1 MKSLFRI
8 MLLLLA
14 VLSPAFVNAQSKLS
28 EEKKK
33 ELQERFETYKTQ
45 LNLTEDQQE
54 KVKAINTAYFEE
66 LAGIKESGGSKLAK
80 LKAFRKISDKH
91 DKEMK
96 GVLDKDQYN
105 TYKKMQ
111 QEMKEE
117 MKSKRRG

>member
-1 MKSLFRI
+1 MKSLFTI

-14 VLSPAFVNAQSKLS
+14 VLAPGLVNAQSKLT

-33 ELQERFETYKTQ
+33 ELQEKFETYKAQ
-45 LNLTEDQQE
+45 LNLTEAQQE
-54 KVKAINTAYFEE
+54 KVKVINTAYFEE

-80 LKAFRKISDKH
+80 LKAFRKLSDKR

-96 GVLDKDQYN
+96 AVLDKDQYA
-105 TYKKMQ
+105 TYQKMQ

-117 MKSKRRG
+117 IRNKRT

>member
-1 MKSLFRI
+1 

-14 VLSPAFVNAQSKLS
+14 VLAPGLVNAQSKLT

-33 ELQERFETYKTQ
+33 ELQEKFETYKAQ
-45 LNLTEDQQE
+45 LNLTEAQQE
-54 KVKAINTAYFEE
+54 KVKVINTAYFEE

-80 LKAFRKISDKH
+80 LKAFRKLSDKR

-96 GVLDKDQYN
+96 AVLDKDQYA
-105 TYKKMQ
+105 TYQKMQ

-117 MKSKRRG
+117 IRNKRT

>member
-1 MKSLFRI
+1 

-45 LNLTEDQQE
+45 LNLTEDQQG

-80 LKAFRKISDKH
+80 LKAFRKASDKK
-91 DKEMK
+91 DKQMK
-96 GVLDKDQYN
+96 AVLDKNQYEA
-105 TYKKMQ
+105 YKKMQ

-117 MKSKRRG
+117 IRSKRT